1 MLRSFKLRK
10 QSVYVNTQ
18 EQSDLKKR
26 STSIMN
32 LKILTQNN
40 PKTMNKKN
48 SLMNVKENESKDEFI
63 EIYGKNFHEVYEKNE
78 NKIPKNILILFEYL
92 SHERSL
98 STKNIFKISSQKYDT
113 DELKSQIENNFNIE
127 NWKDVHTVSSLLK
140 MFLREMTE
148 PLLLFSQFT
157 NFLQVLEKDSKEQ
170 VR

>member
-78 NKIPKNILILFEYL
+78 NKIPNNILILFEYL
-92 SHERSL
+92 SHEKSL